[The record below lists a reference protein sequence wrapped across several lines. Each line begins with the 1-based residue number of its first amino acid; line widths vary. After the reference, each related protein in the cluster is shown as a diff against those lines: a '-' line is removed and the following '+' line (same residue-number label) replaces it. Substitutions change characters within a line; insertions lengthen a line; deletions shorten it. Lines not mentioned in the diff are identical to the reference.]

1 MVKCSPS
8 RSGILAE
15 AINTKIL
22 TKNHP
27 DSPHSH
33 PDSRIPT
40 PIPCISTLITPIPC
54 IPNIS
59 TLILHTPCIPNSPTS
74 ISHIPTLITF
84 ISTLISCVPILILC
98 IPFLIPHVSMIL
110 LIPFPDSLFQLLQI
124 AKKTRF
130 FFNLLLILS
139 IHKLAKKCDTL
150 FLTNSSIKA
159 KVSYSFTTSRSAR
172 LYT

>member
-8 RSGILAE
+8 RSGILTE

-27 DSPHSH
+27 DSY
-33 PDSRIPT
+33 IPT
-40 PIPCISTLITPIPC
+40 PISCIPTLITPIPC

-59 TLILHTPCIPNSPTS
+59 TPIN
-74 ISHIPTLITF
+74 HIPTLIPHIPCISNIPTPISRIPTLIAY
-84 ISTLISCVPILILC
+84 ISTLIPRVPTLILC
-98 IPFLIPHVSMIL
+98 IPTLILHVPIIL

-130 FFNLLLILS
+130 FFSLLLILS
-139 IHKLAKKCDTL
+139 IHELATKRDTL
-150 FLTNSSIKA
+150 FVTNSSMKA
-159 KVSYSFTTSRSAR
+159 KVPRGSFIITVESA
-172 LYT
+172 